1 MKNNDTQVLTIYKI
15 LIDSIEVCSSY
26 MYNTVQQAKQ
36 IKVILLTRFQCRS
49 LPDITKGTNIN
60 STAFKNSSSLVLRA
74 TSLAVVIEHA
84 SILFRA
90 GCQTETCGASTCTR
104 NICYLCTP
112 EPDGRDFAQRHIR
125 TSH

>member
-1 MKNNDTQVLTIYKI
+1 
-15 LIDSIEVCSSY
+15 

-90 GCQTETCGASTCTR
+90 GCQTETCVHVGLPPARGIFAIYVLPNPMDEISLRDTFAPL
-104 NICYLCTP
+104 IKLMCY
-112 EPDGRDFAQRHIR
+112 IYMI
-125 TSH
+125 